1 MPLTGEY
8 EPSPVDW
15 SRKQAEEYERSGG
28 TRATTLRGKP
38 VVVIT
43 MRGAKSGKLRKVPL
57 MRVEH
62 GGMYAIVASA
72 GGDPKHPVWY
82 NNVVANPQVELQDGP
97 NKKDMVARELSGE
110 ERAEWWERCVEA
122 WPDYA
127 MYQTK
132 TDREI
137 PVFLLEPISN

>member
-1 MPLTGEY
+1 
-8 EPSPVDW
+8 
-15 SRKQAEEYERSGG
+15 
-28 TRATTLRGKP
+28 
-38 VVVIT
+38 
-43 MRGAKSGKLRKVPL
+43 MRGAKTDKLRKIPL

-127 MYQTK
+127 VYQTK